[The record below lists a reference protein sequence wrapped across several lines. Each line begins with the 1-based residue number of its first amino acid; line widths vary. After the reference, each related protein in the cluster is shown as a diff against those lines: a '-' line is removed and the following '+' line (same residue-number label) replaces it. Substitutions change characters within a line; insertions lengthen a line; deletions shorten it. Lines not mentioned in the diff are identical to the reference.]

1 MSASKDGKDNVLA
14 RLKQIQAGQLNPA
27 TLDKDQRGAVVVVLM
42 EDGYSTAQ
50 IATILRVSE
59 RTIDRDRRA
68 WREAIAL
75 DADPK
80 LLSQM
85 VGRLYHAAEISEQRI
100 RSRTR
105 DKDTPAGV
113 CVDGE
118 HRCYLIWSD
127 LVQRMQS
134 LGHLPTAAQRL
145 QSEHVLHVDGPPG
158 LGQLDEE
165 TSRLMD
171 IMRAHGVAQDDPRYV
186 EASMLQKEIACVKIA
201 GRLTTLLEEADD
213 HEGE

>member
-1 MSASKDGKDNVLA
+1 MSVSKNGPGNVLT
-14 RLKQIQAGQLNPA
+14 RLKQIQAGQLDPA
-27 TLDKDQRGAVVVVLM
+27 TLDKDQRRAVVVVLM

-50 IATILRVSE
+50 IATILQVSE
-59 RTIDRDRRA
+59 RTIERDRRA
-68 WREAIAL
+68 WREDIAL
-75 DADPK
+75 AADPK
-80 LLSQM
+80 LVGQM
-85 VGRLYHAAEISEQRI
+85 VGRLYSEAELSVQRI
-100 RSRTR
+100 RRTTR

-113 CVDGE
+113 RVDGE
-118 HRCYLIWSD
+118 HRCYQICSD

-145 QSEHVLHVDGPPG
+145 QSEHVLHVDGPPA

-165 TSRLMD
+165 ATRLTD

-186 EASMLQKEIACVKIA
+186 EVNVLKQEIACAKIA
-201 GRLTTLLEEADD
+201 GRLGTLKEEADD